1 MKLWYKCDSNDMN
14 SYNKYQTNIFKNKA
28 EYTTK
33 YCIALQLFINEPKE
47 DRYTWR
53 GNIWDN
59 PFFSLQAKHNSFSR
73 LSNKIKY
80 LKQLQIKTPFI

>member
-59 PFFSLQAKHNSFSR
+59 PFFFSTGETQFIQQAIKQ
-73 LSNKIKY
+73 NKVFKAV
-80 LKQLQIKTPFI
+80 TN